1 MEGTAMKRTLA
12 KLEVTMSAAALALA
26 LFIQAPALHAQ
37 TPASSA
43 AAALTTEQM
52 DPAKAMDKLLSGL
65 EGEFVG
71 VAEAMPAD
79 KYNFAPTADYFKP
92 GATTNFKDVRTFAQ
106 QVAHV
111 AQANY
116 FFYGSFA
123 PAKPAVDVNA
133 IAKLTSKDD
142 LVKAL
147 KDSFAYG
154 HQAIASITP
163 QNAFQIVNAKSGATP
178 VTQAAFAIAHARD
191 HYGQLVEYLRMNGIV
206 PPASAK

>member
-1 MEGTAMKRTLA
+1 MTTAMKMSAAVLA
-12 KLEVTMSAAALALA
+12 LGLATGLHAQMPANNGAAALA
-26 LFIQAPALHAQ
+26 
-37 TPASSA
+37 
-43 AAALTTEQM
+43 TTQM
-52 DPAKAMDKLLSGL
+52 DPAKALDKMLTGL
-65 EGEFVG
+65 EDEFVG

-79 KYNFAPTADYFKP
+79 KYNFAPSAAYFKP
-92 GATTNFKDVRTFAQ
+92 GATTNFTDVRTFAQ

-111 AQANY
+111 TQANY
-116 FFYGSFA
+116 HYFGAFS
-123 PAKPAVDVNA
+123 PTPPTLNVDQ

-154 HQAIASITP
+154 HAAIATITP
-163 QNAFQIVNAKSGATP
+163 QNAFQVVNPKNP
-178 VTQAAFAIAHARD
+178 VTPATLAAGAVAHAFD

>member
-1 MEGTAMKRTLA
+1 MKTFT
-12 KLEVTMSAAALALA
+12 KISLALA
-26 LFIQAPALHAQ
+26 LGLALQSTALYAQ
-37 TPASSA
+37 MASSGA
-43 AAALTTEQM
+43 AAMATTQM
-52 DPAKAMDKLLSGL
+52 DPAKALDKMLSGL
-65 EGEFVG
+65 EGEFTG

-79 KYNFAPTADYFKP
+79 KYNFAPSADYFKP

-111 AQANY
+111 TQANY
-116 FFYGSFA
+116 FYFSSFS
-123 PAKPAVDVNA
+123 PTPPTVDVDA

-154 HQAIASITP
+154 HAAIATITA
-163 QNAFQIVNAKSGATP
+163 QNAFQVVNPKHPATP
-178 VTQAAFAIAHARD
+178 ATLAAGAVAHAFD

>member
-1 MEGTAMKRTLA
+1 MTRDEMTREMTTAISRTFRL
-12 KLEVTMSAAALALA
+12 AAAVLVLGLATG
-26 LFIQAPALHAQ
+26 LHAQ
-37 TPASSA
+37 TPANSGPA
-43 AAALTTEQM
+43 AMATTQM
-52 DPAKAMDKLLSGL
+52 DPAKALDKMLSGL

-92 GATTNFKDVRTFAQ
+92 GATTNFTDVRTFAQ

-116 FFYGSFA
+116 FYFSGFSA
-123 PAKPAVDVNA
+123 TPPPANLDA

-142 LVKAL
+142 LIKAL

-154 HQAIASITP
+154 HAAIATITP
-163 QNAFQIVNAKSGATP
+163 QNAFQIVNPKRQSTPAILAAGA
-178 VTQAAFAIAHARD
+178 VAHAFD